1 MDTDRR
7 SGPNCTPTGCKIG
20 EMDFV
25 EIAEYVQIFCI

>member
-20 EMDFV
+20 GMDFV